1 MVISNALALKIAK
14 QRQAAPF
21 ELTKARLC
29 ANVVLSVQ
37 MGDSDFEL
45 AISKLKAGL
54 GNNWSHVTAF
64 QFMSG
69 RQAMFAAEC
78 GRPEEQEPML
88 FAHQLA
94 DVFCNHVSGG
104 NLSFHALRA
113 IALAHASKLTQT

>member
-1 MVISNALALKIAK
+1 
-14 QRQAAPF
+14 
-21 ELTKARLC
+21 
-29 ANVVLSVQ
+29 

-94 DVFCNHVSGG
+94 EVFCNHVSGG